1 MIRRPPRSTRTDTL
15 FPYTTLFRSLADCYA
30 MLASLAPLILE
41 RQGGDRL
48 AGVRAPV
55 AFDGTPDPA
64 DQVLTMGATRLTA
77 RLIDPWVPRAQ
88 PHPETHRAIC
98 IPLAP
103 ADFVTAGRGLPFP
116 FPPAAGRGRE

>member
-1 MIRRPPRSTRTDTL
+1 
-15 FPYTTLFRSLADCYA
+15 

-55 AFDGTPDPA
+55 AFDGTPDLA

-88 PHPETHRAIC
+88 QHPETHGATVIQ
-98 IPLAP
+98 LA
-103 ADFVTAGRGLPFP
+103 ADDFVIARRGTTRTEHSSVRRQCVGKVRSLSAP
-116 FPPAAGRGRE
+116 

>member
-1 MIRRPPRSTRTDTL
+1 
-15 FPYTTLFRSLADCYA
+15 

-55 AFDGTPDPA
+55 AFDGTPDLA

-88 PHPETHRAIC
+88 QHPETHGAIV
-98 IPLAP
+98 IQP
-103 ADFVTAGRGLPFP
+103 AADDFVIPGRGLPFP
-116 FPPAAGRGRE
+116 FPPVAGTGSAARTRVVSGKGVAGRLE